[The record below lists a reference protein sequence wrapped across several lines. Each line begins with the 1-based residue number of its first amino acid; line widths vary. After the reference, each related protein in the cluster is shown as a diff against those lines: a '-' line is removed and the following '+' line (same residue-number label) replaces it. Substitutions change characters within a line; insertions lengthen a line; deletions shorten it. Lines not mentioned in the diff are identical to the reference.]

1 MQIKF
6 ESPVYGV
13 CGERVKLRVCSLQ
26 SAVCSLQY
34 AEQSFPLTVSRS
46 RLLLVGP
53 SKSVTARRSFQRD
66 RITARVAGS
75 VRKACLSPL

>member
-26 SAVCSLQY
+26 FAVCRAEFPVDRFSL
-34 AEQSFPLTVSRS
+34 VR
-46 RLLLVGP
+46 P

-75 VRKACLSPL
+75 VRMACLSPL